1 MSQQPQER
9 ASDQPVAP
17 QKARIL
23 PFERPQSEL
32 QRAVQLRAQERIDAE
47 SVKPK
52 TSPVRSIV
60 TLLAALVPVVLIFS
74 GFFVAVHAV
83 RLITSLY
90 MSAPQSPAPATA
102 EQAEAE
108 QAEVSLPEASQP
120 GVVILVPDR
129 TIKPLAPSTQAPATD
144 ERSTPG
150 DNKTQ

>member
-52 TSPVRSIV
+52 TSPLRSIV
-60 TLLAALVPVVLIFS
+60 TLLAALVPVLLIFS

-90 MSAPQSPAPATA
+90 MSAPQSPAPATV
-102 EQAEAE
+102 E
-108 QAEVSLPEASQP
+108 QAEVSPPEASQP

-129 TIKPLAPSTQAPATD
+129 TIKPLAPSTHAPTTD

>member
-47 SVKPK
+47 CVKPK
-52 TSPVRSIV
+52 TSPLRSIV
-60 TLLAALVPVVLIFS
+60 TLLAALVPVLLIFS

-90 MSAPQSPAPATA
+90 MSAPQSPAPATV
-102 EQAEAE
+102 E
-108 QAEVSLPEASQP
+108 QAEVSPPEASQP

-129 TIKPLAPSTQAPATD
+129 TIEPLAPSTQAPATD
-144 ERSTPG
+144 ERSNPG